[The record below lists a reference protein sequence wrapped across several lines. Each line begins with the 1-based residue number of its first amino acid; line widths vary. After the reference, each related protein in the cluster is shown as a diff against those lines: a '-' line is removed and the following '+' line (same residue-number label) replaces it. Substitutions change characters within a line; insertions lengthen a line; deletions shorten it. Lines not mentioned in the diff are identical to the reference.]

1 MRFRFWSPHEIH
13 IKHDLF
19 SNDTA
24 YVWKI
29 PEDYK
34 QQVRAGEL
42 FVLERVSKQV
52 LAAIKENELFE
63 FDRDAIFHSREPT
76 IAGHRNRGWGLS
88 RLMVNSRQIWYV
100 ELLQRQNEAIAM
112 DFIMPLRVVAPGMA
126 KGQDDVLSKNNMGT
140 EFRANV
146 QRMIELHRKNPTA
159 WHFAPTPIEL
169 HQLSGDGARLAP
181 KDLMDQGYEIL
192 LNGIGTPMEMYK
204 GTMQLQAAPVSLRM
218 FEANWHHLTQSYN
231 LFLRWVT
238 NRICQ
243 LLQWEAVSVRH
254 ERVTHADDMQKQ
266 MAMMQMATMG
276 QASMTNAFKQL
287 GLDWQD
293 EQRAIM
299 DEARFTQE
307 QQARMQKEMDQV
319 AFGEQVVG
327 ASNPMMGGQQIDPAT
342 GQPMP
347 PPGGQAGA
355 AQPVAP
361 DGTAMAAGPVTQM
374 LQGQGVPQTPDEML
388 QTAEALAHELFGKPT
403 TVQLSEL
410 RALKQKNPTM
420 HGLVMQRRDEIRNRA
435 RSQGGQQLMQQQYGP
450 QGG

>member
-1 MRFRFWSPHEIH
+1 M
-13 IKHDLF
+13 
-19 SNDTA
+19 
-24 YVWKI
+24 
-29 PEDYK
+29 
-34 QQVRAGEL
+34 
-42 FVLERVSKQV
+42 
-52 LAAIKENELFE
+52 
-63 FDRDAIFHSREPT
+63 
-76 IAGHRNRGWGLS
+76 
-88 RLMVNSRQIWYV
+88 
-100 ELLQRQNEAIAM
+100 
-112 DFIMPLRVVAPGMA
+112 
-126 KGQDDVLSKNNMGT
+126 
-140 EFRANV
+140 
-146 QRMIELHRKNPTA
+146 
-159 WHFAPTPIEL
+159 
-169 HQLSGDGARLAP
+169 
-181 KDLMDQGYEIL
+181 
-192 LNGIGTPMEMYK
+192 
-204 GTMQLQAAPVSLRM
+204 
-218 FEANWHHLTQSYN
+218 
-231 LFLRWVT
+231 
-238 NRICQ
+238 
-243 LLQWEAVSVRH
+243 RH

-435 RSQGGQQLMQQQYGP
+435 RSPGGQQLMQQQYGP